1 MTLVTW
7 RPMREFDSMFDR
19 MNRMFGSQFHG
30 ANNEQEYA
38 AGEWCPLTD
47 IYETEEEYI
56 FKVELPGMDK
66 KDINIEVKDD
76 VLWIR
81 GERRED
87 MDANKDNYHRIE
99 SRSGKFSRSFRL
111 PRGIDQEKIKAS
123 MKNGI
128 LELKVAKPEEKKP
141 KAISIN

>member
-1 MTLVTW
+1 
-7 RPMREFDSMFDR
+7 MREFDTMFDR

-30 ANNEQEYA
+30 GSNEQEYS

-56 FKVELPGMDK
+56 FKVEVPGMEK
-66 KDINIEVKDD
+66 KDITIEVKDD
-76 VLWIR
+76 TLWIR

-87 MDANKDNYHRIE
+87 MEARKDNYHRTEI
-99 SRSGKFSRSFRL
+99 RTGKFARSFRL
-111 PRGIDQEKIKAS
+111 PRGIDQEKIKAA
-123 MKNGI
+123 MNNGI

>member
-19 MNRMFGSQFHG
+19 MNRMFGSQLHG
-30 ANNEQEYA
+30 DKNEQEYS
-38 AGEWCPLTD
+38 AGEWRPLTD

-56 FKVELPGMDK
+56 FKVEVPGLDK
-66 KDINIEVKDD
+66 KDVTIEVKDD
-76 VLWIR
+76 TLWIR

-87 MDANKDNYHRIE
+87 VDAKKDNYHRIE
-99 SRSGKFSRSFRL
+99 TRAGKFSRSFRL
-111 PRGIDQEKIKAS
+111 PRGINQEKIKAT

>member
-1 MTLVTW
+1 
-7 RPMREFDSMFDR
+7 MREFDSMFDR

-30 ANNEQEYA
+30 DKNEQEYS

-56 FKVELPGMDK
+56 FKVEVPGLEK
-66 KDINIEVKDD
+66 KDVNIEVKDD
-76 VLWIR
+76 TLWIR

-87 MDANKDNYHRIE
+87 VDAKKDNYHRIE
-99 SRSGKFSRSFRL
+99 TRAGKFSRSFRL
-111 PRGIDQEKIKAS
+111 PRGINQEKIKAT

>member
-7 RPMREFDSMFDR
+7 RPMREFDSMVDR

-30 ANNEQEYA
+30 DRNEQEYS

-56 FKVELPGMDK
+56 FKVEVPGLDK
-66 KDINIEVKDD
+66 KDVNIEVKDD
-76 VLWIR
+76 TLWIR

-87 MDANKDNYHRIE
+87 VDAKKDNYHRIE
-99 SRSGKFSRSFRL
+99 TRTGKFSRSFRL
-111 PRGIDQEKIKAS
+111 PRGINQEKIKAT